1 MDRLP
6 GMEECPFQS
15 RRKGVVRNEVMIMEI
30 KRVADAYQAMAFEP
44 SAVKSKKSAPAKPA
58 EPKQEKVE
66 LSEKSQNLQK
76 VKEAINAAPDIRIP
90 MVEKI
95 MERIKNNDY
104 PIDTHLDRAIDNM
117 LNRHI
122 L

>member
-1 MDRLP
+1 
-6 GMEECPFQS
+6 
-15 RRKGVVRNEVMIMEI
+15 MEI
-30 KRVADAYQAMAFEP
+30 KRVADAYQAMAYEP
-44 SAVKSKKSAPAKPA
+44 STAKIKKSAPAKPA
-58 EPKQEKVE
+58 EMKKEQVE

-76 VKEAINAAPDIRIP
+76 VKEAVKAAPEIRIP

-104 PIDTHLDRAIDNM
+104 PIDTHLDEAINN
-117 LNRHI
+117 LLKQRI